1 MRYLKLSLNE
11 RNERGVPV
19 ARVIHSFG
27 REEELDRE
35 ALARLVGS
43 IQRFLGVEE
52 TLRAS
57 APEGFRFLGAP
68 EVGGPH
74 VLDALWAELG
84 SGMAISRV
92 AGRGRGRSGVECAVF
107 AMVCQRCLEP
117 ASKLEAT
124 RWLGRDVVVPGIEQ
138 VTDDELYRAMDF
150 LLACGERVQE
160 SVFFSVAEPVEP
172 RGRRDL
178 LRHRTSTYFEKAARR
193 GKRRERRERA
203 AAAGALQGSPARPAP
218 GRDRPRRHPGRWI
231 PVRVW
236 VWPGNSNDQ
245 TLVEQVKA
253 DLAGW
258 LARPRDLRR
267 RLRLLEPGHTSA
279 GYAPAAA
286 TTSPGSSSA
295 PGCPRPSR
303 RCRGRAAT
311 APVRDNLRVKEVKVG
326 DGEAAVRYV
335 VCHNPAEADRDRARR
350 QQQLERIET
359 ELARLARAAPGPRRP
374 RPNGKST
381 SAASARS
388 ADHPTLSRYLRQT
401 RRGLVLDHARI
412 AAEERLDGNYLL
424 TTSDPTLS
432 AEDVALGYKQLIEAE
447 RSFRDLKGSLL
458 LRPVF
463 HRRDDRIRAHVLICF
478 LALVLVRLAETRTG
492 ETWRTT
498 RAELGQT
505 RQGHF
510 QSADGEFTQ
519 TSELTPRQRTL
530 HAALGVPRTT
540 PPRPHH
546 PHRHAPTGVGTH
558 AQTAQT
564 PANPS
569 TMPGC
574 GPSRHLRRAEL
585 GHLEAHSRRKERP

>member
-1 MRYLKLSLNE
+1 VRYLQLAHNE

-27 REEELDRE
+27 REDELDRE
-35 ALARLVGS
+35 ALVRLVRS

-74 VLDALWAELG
+74 VLDALWGELG
-84 SGMAISRV
+84 IGKAISRV
-92 AGRGRGRSGVECAVF
+92 AGRGRGRSGVERAVF

-160 SVFFSVAEPVEP
+160 SVFFSVAN
-172 RGRRDL
+172 L
-178 LRHRTSTYFEKAARR
+178 LNLEVDVIFFDTTSTYFEVDPDEPTETD
-193 GKRRERRERA
+193 ERD
-203 AAAGALQGSPARPAP
+203 AAGRVEGAEAEPLRRLGHSKDHRPDLPQVVIGLAVTRE
-218 GRDRPRRHPGRWI
+218 GI

-258 LARPRDLRR
+258 RLGRAIYVVDSGFSSRDNLR
-267 RLRLLEPGHTSA
+267 RLRTGGGHYIA
-279 GYAPAAA
+279 GIKLRSGMPETEQAL
-286 TTSPGSSSA
+286 
-295 PGCPRPSR
+295 SR
-303 RCRGRAAT
+303 QGRYRT
-311 APVRDNLRVKEVKVG
+311 VRDNLRVKEVKVG
-326 DGEAAVRYV
+326 DGDAAVRYV
-335 VCHNPAEADRDRARR
+335 VCHNPAEAERDQARR
-350 QQQLERIET
+350 QQQLDRIQS
-359 ELARLARAAPGPRRP
+359 ELARLAKQRQTGNTKTEREEHLRGECALR
-374 RPNGKST
+374 
-381 SAASARS
+381 
-388 ADHPTLSRYLRQT
+388 DHPTLSRYLRQT
-401 RRGLVLDHARI
+401 RRGLVVDRAKV
-412 AAEERLDGNYLL
+412 AAEERLDGKYLL
-424 TTSDPTLS
+424 TTSDSTLP
-432 AEDVALGYKQLIEAE
+432 AEDVALGYKQLLEAE
-447 RSFRDLKGSLL
+447 RSFRDLKGTLL

-492 ETWRTT
+492 ETWRTI
-498 RAELGQT
+498 RAELGQI

-519 TSELTPRQRTL
+519 TSELTPRQRAL
-530 HAALGVPRTT
+530 HAALGVPE
-540 PPRPHH
+540 PPRMG
-546 PHRHAPTGVGTH
+546 RV
-558 AQTAQT
+558 T
-564 PANPS
+564 PAATPQ
-569 TMPGC
+569 P
-574 GPSRHLRRAEL
+574 A
-585 GHLEAHSRRKERP
+585 